1 MHQSTIIHVYY
12 EKNPSS
18 TYNWL
23 SKTKHKRKKKK
34 GKERFEQKPE
44 KKRKKKERLITYFT
58 RNKDILMRID
68 AK

>member
-44 KKRKKKERLITYFT
+44 KKGKINNIIY
-58 RNKDILMRID
+58 
-68 AK
+68 